1 MVVEIDGNYEVIFN
15 LHDVSEIV
23 KKYYNKDLALELERL
38 VEEQEKEIERL
49 ENELEYE
56 Y

>member
-1 MVVEIDGNYEVIFN
+1 MWLEIDGNYEVIFD

-23 KKYYNKDLALELERL
+23 RKYYNKELALELERL
-38 VEEQEKEIERL
+38 IEEQEAEIERL

-56 Y
+56 I